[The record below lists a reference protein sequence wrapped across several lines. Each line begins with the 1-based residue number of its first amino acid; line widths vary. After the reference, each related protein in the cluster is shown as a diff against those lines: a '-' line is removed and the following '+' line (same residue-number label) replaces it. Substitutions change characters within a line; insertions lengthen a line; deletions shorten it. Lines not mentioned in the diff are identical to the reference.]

1 MIYFT
6 VEVYSKWRGHNYE
19 YLEINRENFLDVL
32 DHLKYLRFFPYE
44 IREIKVKQYAFSE
57 FSKIRT
63 ALLNC
68 FSVSF
73 PGNNMC
79 SKPIFTLVDVSRCI

>member
-1 MIYFT
+1 MIYYT
-6 VEVYSKWRGHNYE
+6 VEVYSKWRGHDYE
-19 YLEINRENFLDVL
+19 YLETNRENFKDVL
-32 DHLKYLRFFPYE
+32 DHLKCLRYFPYE
-44 IREIKVKQYAFSE
+44 IREIKLKQYAFSD

-68 FSVSF
+68 FIVSF

-79 SKPIFTLVDVSRCI
+79 SEPIFTLIDVSRII

>member
-1 MIYFT
+1 MIYYT
-6 VEVYSKWRGHNYE
+6 LEIYSKWIGYDHE
-19 YLEINRENFLDVL
+19 YFEIDRENFLGIL
-32 DHLKYLRFFPYE
+32 AFLESCKYLPFE

-73 PGNNMC
+73 PGINMC
-79 SKPIFTLVDVSRCI
+79 SEPIFNLIDVSRVI

>member
-1 MIYFT
+1 MIYYT
-6 VEVYSKWRGHNYE
+6 VEIYSKCRGHDYE

-32 DHLKYLRFFPYE
+32 DHLKCLRYFPYE
-44 IREIKVKQYAFSE
+44 IRKIKLKQYAFSE

-73 PGNNMC
+73 PGNNMY
-79 SKPIFTLVDVSRCI
+79 SEPIFSLIDVSRVI

>member
-1 MIYFT
+1 MIYYT
-6 VEVYSKWRGHNYE
+6 VEVYSKWRSHDYE

-32 DHLKYLRFFPYE
+32 DHLKCLRFFPYE

-68 FSVSF
+68 FNVSF
-73 PGNNMC
+73 PGNNIC
-79 SKPIFTLVDVSRCI
+79 SKPIFTLIDVSRCV